1 MSAPVVTRF
10 APSPTGFLH
19 IGGART
25 ALFNWLYAR
34 RFGGRMLLRIEDTDR
49 ERSTEPAIQAIIDGL
64 SWLGLTWDGDVVY
77 QFARAARH
85 REVAESLLASGRA
98 YHCYATQQELEEMR
112 EAARREGRPLRY
124 DGRWRDRD
132 PATAP
137 AGAKPVI
144 RLRAP
149 SEGETVVEDHVQG
162 RVVWQ
167 NKDLDDLVL
176 LRSDG
181 TPTYMLAVVVDD
193 HDMDVTHVIRGDD
206 HLTNAARQT
215 QIYQALGWHVP
226 QWAHIPL
233 IHGPDGA
240 KLSKRHGALGIDA
253 YRDLG
258 FLPVALR
265 NYLVRLG
272 WSHGNQEIF
281 SDEEMVAAFDLG
293 QIGRSPARFDFAKLE
308 NLNGHYMR
316 QASNAEL
323 VRRMEDLLPSLGPAR
338 GLGSSFSPEVRAK
351 LEAAMDGLKERAKTL
366 VELLDA
372 AYYLYAQSPLVL
384 DAKAASLL
392 DGAARQRLAALRPRL
407 AAVEDW
413 SQAPLEAV
421 VRAFAE
427 ETGCKLGQVAQ
438 PLRAALTGRST
449 SPGLFDVMA
458 VLGREECLA
467 RLDAQSAPPS
477 STVQAA
483 VGAA

>member
-1 MSAPVVTRF
+1 MTEPVVTRF

-34 RFGGRMLLRIEDTDR
+34 RFGGTMLLRIEDTDR
-49 ERSTEPAIQAIIDGL
+49 ERSTEAAIGAIIEGL
-64 SWLGLTWDGDVVY
+64 SWLGLSWDGDVVY
-77 QFARAARH
+77 QFSRAARH
-85 REVAESLLASGRA
+85 REVAESLLASGQA
-98 YHCYATQQELEEMR
+98 YRCFATQQELEEMR

-137 AGAKPVI
+137 EGAKPVI

-181 TPTYMLAVVVDD
+181 SPTYMLAVVVDD
-193 HDMDVTHVIRGDD
+193 HDMAVTHVIRGDD

-215 QIYQALGWHVP
+215 QIYRAMGWGVP

-253 YRDLG
+253 YRELG

-308 NLNGHYMR
+308 SLNGHYMR

-323 VRRMEDLLPSLGPAR
+323 VRRIEDLLPSLGPAR
-338 GLGSSFSPEVRAK
+338 GLSPSFTPEVRAK

-372 AYYLYAQSPLVL
+372 AYYLYATVPLTLDPKAAGLL
-384 DAKAASLL
+384 DAV
-392 DGAARQRLAALRPRL
+392 ARGRLAALRPQL
-407 AAVEDW
+407 ASVEDW
-413 SQAPLEAV
+413 AQAPLEAA

-427 ETGCKLGQVAQ
+427 ETGAKLGQVAQ

-458 VLGREECLA
+458 VLGRDECLA
-467 RLDAQSAPPS
+467 RIDAQSTPS
-477 STVQAA
+477 SASVQAA
-483 VGAA
+483 PGAA

>member
-1 MSAPVVTRF
+1 MPDPVVTRF

-34 RFGGRMLLRIEDTDR
+34 RLGGKMLLRIEDTDR
-49 ERSTEPAIQAIIDGL
+49 ERSTDAAIQAIVEGL
-64 SWLGLTWDGDVVY
+64 SWLELSWDGDVVH
-77 QFARAARH
+77 QFARASRH
-85 REVAESLLASGRA
+85 REVAESMLAAGRA
-98 YHCYATQQELEEMR
+98 YHCYATQAELEEMR

-137 AGAKPVI
+137 AGVKPVI

-193 HDMDVTHVIRGDD
+193 HDMAVTHVIRGDD

-215 QIYQALGWHVP
+215 QIYQAMAWNVP

-233 IHGPDGA
+233 IHGADGA

-281 SDEEMVAAFDLG
+281 SDAEMVAAFDLG

-316 QASNAEL
+316 ETPNAEL
-323 VRRMEDLLPSLGPAR
+323 VRRVEDLLPALGPKR
-338 GLGSSFSPEVRAK
+338 GLGTSFTPSVRAN

-372 AYYLYAQSPLVL
+372 AYYLYAKVPLSL

-392 DGAARQRLAALRPRL
+392 DAPARERLAELRPRL
-407 AAVEDW
+407 AEVSVW
-413 SQAPLEAV
+413 SQASLETI

-438 PLRAALTGRST
+438 PLRAALTGRAT

-458 VLGREECLA
+458 VLGREECLT
-467 RLDAQSAPPS
+467 RLDAQVPP
-477 STVQAA
+477 ARA
-483 VGAA
+483 